1 MPEILKQF
9 KKEVGK
15 LVTEDVQDMEY
26 SQIWVDDQTILQTK
40 KNSTRHR
47 CSQRLGKG
55 LFFTDS
61 EKAKKIKKLRETV
74 LP

>member
-1 MPEILKQF
+1 MPSILQQF
-9 KKEVGK
+9 KEEVGE
-15 LVTEDVQDMEY
+15 LVAGDVHNMEY
-26 SQIWVDDQTILQTK
+26 SQVKIDEQIISQTQK
-40 KNSTRHR
+40 FSTRHR

-61 EKAKKIKKLRETV
+61 EKAKRIKDLREIN